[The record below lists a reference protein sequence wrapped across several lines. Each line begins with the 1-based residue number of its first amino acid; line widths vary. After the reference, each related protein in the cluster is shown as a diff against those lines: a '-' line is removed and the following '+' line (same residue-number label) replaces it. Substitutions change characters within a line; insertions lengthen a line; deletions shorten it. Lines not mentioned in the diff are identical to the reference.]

1 MFANCF
7 CKKKILPC
15 CDVMDFFNIQD
26 GGWLVS
32 LSFSIET
39 KHIIKNL
46 TTDIV
51 VTSKA
56 VVDKPK

>member
-1 MFANCF
+1 
-7 CKKKILPC
+7 
-15 CDVMDFFNIQD
+15 MDFFNIQD